1 MSRALYPL
9 LALLAALLAG
19 PASASTLLQA
29 ATDGRS
35 AEVPRLFEDGSG
47 RLGLAA
53 FRNRNDGPGEI
64 ALRSLENGA
73 WSSPALLEVPGGNLR
88 MLQDATTLTSGRP
101 MAVLTWDPTDYV
113 ELLGLHDEVAGLAP
127 EDPFPYPADELFDL
141 MGRMSRVHFS
151 VEVDGRWT
159 APLPVHGTR
168 RARAAR
174 LVAGPD
180 DSALLLV
187 LKDEDEDPET
197 AWDIDLYAA
206 VWQGD
211 RWSEPARLTDNDVL
225 EVGAQALFAGG
236 VWTVAWGVDGDS
248 SPETAGDK
256 EVLAVQL
263 SADGLPLDDPTSVS
277 GPFEA
282 PMPPNPLLVI
292 EQGAPAILWLA
303 APLSLP
309 EDVDPQLVA
318 AHGPARP
325 LVRSRLA
332 GSWSEPTACTLR
344 PTAPLQGLA
353 VALPDGEGALVI
365 RQGTRLVLASS
376 GDDDWHAGPPLF
388 DSADEGFVIQ
398 DWDALVRSDGVLH
411 LAVTGRTA
419 PGGGSSADPEALR
432 HDAVA
437 LEADLGIL
445 AVSTPAR
452 RLEVGDPLPLI
463 VTLNNDGRVA
473 TGPITLQVDD
483 ELFDLPPLQPGRLE
497 QVEVELDVIAAGQ
510 RVAVVVLH
518 DDVDADPSDDALS
531 WPVPLLPDYQ
541 VRRVWIEPGRVV
553 ADVRET
559 VGLQSAP
566 VPVSFRLETDDAQ
579 VELGQAIF
587 DPRDARPV
595 SVQWPG
601 IDEVPAPLR
610 VVVQVN
616 AGRAVAEGDYTDNV
630 SSFQDLGLPDFT
642 PTGAAVE
649 EDGVRLE
656 VRASGRA
663 PTSVD
668 VLLSGSPEEAAASLR
683 TGWAEA
689 PDRTWTVE
697 LDESGSGVLRA
708 PLPVDAGLFVWAVAN
723 PGQAVPEA
731 SRNDNILRFSRH
743 RRARAS
749 ADLVFAEPLEVC
761 GVLTLAFENR
771 GEAPSL
777 AAYVTLVDSESGLP
791 RAERTLPVAEV
802 GGRVEVSFDGLEDR
816 SYRAVLRR
824 PDRPGDEEVEIALDF
839 VRAASL
845 DVDGDGFAMQSCGG
859 DDCDDGDA
867 EAFPGSAD
875 LDELCQ
881 PKVKVG
887 CGRELGCAAGAGRH
901 PVPGLLVLVLLAV
914 GIRRRSRR

>member
-1 MSRALYPL
+1 MPRALCL
-9 LALLAALLAG
+9 LVALLAALLTA

-35 AEVPRLFEDGSG
+35 AEVPRLYEDGSG
-47 RLGLAA
+47 RLALGA
-53 FRNRNDGPGEI
+53 FRNRNDGPGQI
-64 ALRSLENGA
+64 TLRSLENGA
-73 WSSPALLEVPGGNLR
+73 WSSPSVLEIEGGNLR
-88 MLQDATTLTSGRP
+88 MLQDASTLTSGRP
-101 MAVLTWDPTDYV
+101 MLVFTWDPTDYV
-113 ELLGLHDEVAGLAP
+113 QLLGLQDEVEGLAP

-159 APLPVHGTR
+159 EPLPVHGTR

-180 DSALLLV
+180 DGALLLV

-197 AWDIDLYAA
+197 AWDIDLYAV

-211 RWSEPARLTDNDVL
+211 RWTEPARLTDNDVL

-236 VWTVAWGVDGDS
+236 VWTVTWGVDGDS
-248 SPETAGDK
+248 SPDTPADK

-263 SADGLPLDDPTSVS
+263 SADGVPLDEPVSLS

-282 PMPPNPLLVI
+282 PMPPSPLLVV
-292 EQGAPAILWLA
+292 EQDAPAVLWLD
-303 APLSLP
+303 APLQLP
-309 EDVDPQLVA
+309 EGIDPQLVA

-332 GSWSEPTACTLR
+332 GTWSEPSVCSLR
-344 PTAPLQGLA
+344 ATAPLQGLA
-353 VALPDGEGALVI
+353 VELPDGEGGLVI
-365 RQGTRLVLASS
+365 RQGTRLVLATP
-376 GDDDWHAGPPLF
+376 GDGDWYAGPPVF
-388 DSADEGFVIQ
+388 DSVDEGFVIQ

-437 LEADLGIL
+437 LQPNLGVL
-445 AVSTPAR
+445 AVSSPSR
-452 RLEVGDPLPLI
+452 RLEVGDPLPLV
-463 VTLNNDGRVA
+463 VTVRNDGLVA
-473 TGPITLQVDD
+473 TGPVTLQVDE
-483 ELFDLPPLQPGRLE
+483 ELFDLPPLHPGQLE
-497 QVEVELDVIAAGQ
+497 QVELELEVTGTGQ
-510 RVAVVVLH
+510 RVVAAAVH
-518 DDVDADPSDDALS
+518 DEPDADPSDDSLS

-541 VRRVWIEPGRVV
+541 VRQVWIEPGRVV

-559 VGLQSAP
+559 VGLSSAP
-566 VPVSFRLETDDAQ
+566 VPVSFRLETVDAQ
-579 VELGQAIF
+579 LELGQAIF

-601 IDEVPAPLR
+601 IEEVPPPVRL
-610 VVVQVN
+610 VVQVN
-616 AGRAVAEGDYTDNV
+616 GERTVLEADYTDNV
-630 SSFQDLGLPDFT
+630 GSFQDLGLPDFT
-642 PTGAAVE
+642 PTTAAVE

-663 PTSVD
+663 PASVE
-668 VLLSGSPEEAAASLR
+668 VLLTGSPEEAAASLR

-697 LDESGSGVLRA
+697 LDESGAGALRA
-708 PLPVDAGLFVWAVAN
+708 PIPDDAGLFVWAVVN
-723 PGQAVPEA
+723 PGQSVPEA
-731 SRNDNILRFSRH
+731 SRADNILRFSRH
-743 RRARAS
+743 RRPRAS
-749 ADLVFAEPLEVC
+749 AELIFVESVEVC
-761 GVLTLAFENR
+761 GVLTLSFANQ
-771 GEAPSL
+771 GQAPSL
-777 AAYVTLVDSESGLP
+777 AAYVTLVDTETDLP
-791 RAERTLPVAEV
+791 MAERVVPVAEV
-802 GGRVEVSFDGLEDR
+802 GDQVLVSFDSLQDR

-824 PDRPGDEEVEIALDF
+824 PDRPGDEEVEFALDF

-845 DVDGDGFAMQSCGG
+845 DVDGDGFVMQSCEG
-859 DDCDDGDA
+859 DDCDDDDP

-887 CGRELGCAAGAGRH
+887 CSQDVGCAGVGRR
-901 PVPGLLVLVLLAV
+901 PAPGLLVLALLVA
-914 GIRRRSRR
+914 GARRRSRR